1 MIEYIA
7 FVALIILYTYLL
19 KRKFNMKLLEAWH
32 GDKLG
37 SEVLVYVMIIL
48 PVFFAWLTT
57 VVFDCLFMQS

>member
-19 KRKFNMKLLEAWH
+19 KRKFNMKLLEAWR

-57 VVFDCLFMQS
+57 VVFDYLFVQS